1 LKQISSPLLMG
12 RLARSVG
19 IRGSSRSASELASGT
34 NDRLALTPLFASFA
48 WLAIGPAP
56 CIH

>member
-1 LKQISSPLLMG
+1 MG

-34 NDRLALTPLFASFA
+34 NQSEALTPLFASFA